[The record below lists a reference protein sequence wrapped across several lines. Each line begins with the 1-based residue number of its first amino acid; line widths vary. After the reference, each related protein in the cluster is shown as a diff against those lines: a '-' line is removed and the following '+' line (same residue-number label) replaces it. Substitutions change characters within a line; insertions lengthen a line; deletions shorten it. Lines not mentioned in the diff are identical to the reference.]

1 MDQSLKE
8 RLVGALVLVSLAVL
22 FAPMILNGPV
32 STMDTVSSVN
42 TDSTVDL
49 ALPAPQ
55 NNTDVRTQ
63 IVNLEEDQET
73 LILEPGNGFVI
84 DNNQGATSVSVEAS
98 PIYEV
103 LDNDQDRFQEESDSE
118 TLNDMGVFEEDMWV
132 VQVGSFREE
141 ENAQRQAERIATF
154 GFDANVSSFATSDR
168 TMFRVRIGPESS
180 RADAEAIASS
190 LGTHGFVAQ
199 VVSQD

>member
-1 MDQSLKE
+1 M
-8 RLVGALVLVSLAVL
+8 LVSLAVL

-73 LILEPGNGFVI
+73 LILEPGNGFVL
-84 DNNQGATSVSVEAS
+84 DNNQGASSVSVEAS

-154 GFDANVSSFATSDR
+154 GFDAIVSSFATSDR